1 MANLNTLSENM
12 SQLTKSVNETLSL
25 INGYTE
31 ASSSNDSTVE
41 VKLADGST
49 VTMPSYGNVAKR
61 LGRVEDTMAA
71 FVQGSGVV
79 ETDDGTFRKVQV
91 TTVPKS
97 PKRIESVANVTT
109 FNADANW
116 IFEDFMFPKCVIS
129 VDLKNQIDDNSDRVY
144 VNRVIL
150 DYTNYDVEQYYRDNI
165 MGTTISYASLIESL
179 NTDGIPYTEDIEELS
194 LPLTFEKYYGNFV
207 IQSVKN
213 EDGELWYYLDTINY
227 KQVDINGNIISS
239 SYRLSVGDYIRYND
253 SLFKIAKIDQASKKV
268 TIEYSVGFESPAVG
282 AEFSV
287 YNEPFADKTVKIGI
301 GIDEI
306 NIIYIKGV
314 NENYNI
320 LSKDWSDPIMFISNE
335 LTYGNTDTTLQKFY
349 NENVMDFG
357 KELIARAKEGRVSAY
372 NGERPNTPELSLDY
386 LKVVQINTQ
395 LNATLESETYTN
407 LVSSI
412 YTAKSSIE
420 DLRKS
425 ISSDKEK
432 LIKSTDADERTKIQN
447 NINNNTT
454 TLSTE
459 TTKYNSL
466 VEELNTML
474 NENGAIGYSPK
485 YHVRGF
491 FPIPEPKYSDETTKT
506 GKQEIIGF
514 DIMYRY
520 VHTDETGT
528 ELSTFKYKNGDS
540 KDETSA
546 VFSDWCI
553 TTSQIREQIFDED
566 LDMYVWKDNNVS
578 DGNEININ
586 QIDIPIRSGEKVQI
600 KVRAISEAGYPSN
613 PLKSEWSNIVTVGF
627 PDNLTANDAVTAT
640 IDNAKNDLTSVV
652 LQETMSAAGVYTHL
666 DDSDDKY
673 KHQADRICVSYRD
686 KNAQDQ
692 TKILTVSLKDF
703 LNMMTETIQDCGLV
717 VI

>member
-306 NIIYIKGV
+306 NI
-314 NENYNI
+314 
-320 LSKDWSDPIMFISNE
+320 L
-335 LTYGNTDTTLQKFY
+335 
-349 NENVMDFG
+349 
-357 KELIARAKEGRVSAY
+357 
-372 NGERPNTPELSLDY
+372 
-386 LKVVQINTQ
+386 
-395 LNATLESETYTN
+395 
-407 LVSSI
+407 
-412 YTAKSSIE
+412 
-420 DLRKS
+420 
-425 ISSDKEK
+425 
-432 LIKSTDADERTKIQN
+432 
-447 NINNNTT
+447 
-454 TLSTE
+454 
-459 TTKYNSL
+459 
-466 VEELNTML
+466 
-474 NENGAIGYSPK
+474 
-485 YHVRGF
+485 
-491 FPIPEPKYSDETTKT
+491 
-506 GKQEIIGF
+506 
-514 DIMYRY
+514 
-520 VHTDETGT
+520 
-528 ELSTFKYKNGDS
+528 
-540 KDETSA
+540 
-546 VFSDWCI
+546 
-553 TTSQIREQIFDED
+553 
-566 LDMYVWKDNNVS
+566 
-578 DGNEININ
+578 
-586 QIDIPIRSGEKVQI
+586 
-600 KVRAISEAGYPSN
+600 
-613 PLKSEWSNIVTVGF
+613 
-627 PDNLTANDAVTAT
+627 
-640 IDNAKNDLTSVV
+640 
-652 LQETMSAAGVYTHL
+652 
-666 DDSDDKY
+666 
-673 KHQADRICVSYRD
+673 
-686 KNAQDQ
+686 
-692 TKILTVSLKDF
+692 
-703 LNMMTETIQDCGLV
+703 
-717 VI
+717 

>member
-1 MANLNTLSENM
+1 MANTNTFAENM
-12 SQLTKSVNETLSL
+12 TELTKSVNNTLSL
-25 INGYTE
+25 LNGYTE
-31 ASSSNDSTVE
+31 SSASNNSSVE
-41 VKLADGST
+41 VELSDGTKVS
-49 VTMPSYGNVAKR
+49 MPSYGNVTKR
-61 LGRVEDTMAA
+61 LDRIEDTMAA

-79 ETDDGTFRKVQV
+79 ETDDGTFRKVKV
-91 TTVPKS
+91 TTVPKAPS
-97 PKRIESVANVTT
+97 SIGALPNITS
-109 FNADANW
+109 FSADANW

-129 VDLKNQIDDNSDRVY
+129 VDLKNQIDDNADRVY

-150 DYTNYDVEQYYRDNI
+150 DYTDYNTLQYYRDNI
-165 MGTTISYASLIESL
+165 LGSNISYPSLIESL
-179 NTDGIPYTEDIEELS
+179 NTDGITYTEDIEELS
-194 LPLTFEKYYGNFV
+194 LPLTYEKYYGFFT
-207 IQSVKN
+207 IEAIKS

-227 KQVDINGNIISS
+227 KHVDMNGNVISS
-239 SYRLSVGDYIRYND
+239 SYRLSVGDNIRYND
-253 SLFKIAKIDQASKKV
+253 SLFVIKKIDQTSKKI
-268 TIEYSVGFESPAVG
+268 TIEYAVGFESPAVG
-282 AEFSV
+282 SEFSV
-287 YNEPFADKTVKIGI
+287 YNEPFTEKIVKIGI

-320 LSKDWSDPIMFISNE
+320 LSKDWSDPIMFISND
-335 LTYGNTDTTLQKFY
+335 LTYGDTETTLQKFY

-357 KELIARAKEGRVSAY
+357 KELIARAKERKVSAY
-372 NGERPNTPELSLDY
+372 NGEIPNTPELSTDY

-412 YTAKSSIE
+412 YTAKSTIE

-432 LIKSTDADERTKIQN
+432 LIKSTEENERTKIQN

-454 TLSTE
+454 SLSTE

-520 VHTDETGT
+520 VHTDDTGT
-528 ELSTFKYKNGDS
+528 ELSTFKYKSKGS

-553 TTSQIREQIFDED
+553 TTSQIREQVFDDD

-613 PLKSEWSNIVTVGF
+613 PLKSEWSNVVTMAF
-627 PDNLTANDAVTAT
+627 PENLSSNDAVTAT
-640 IDNAKNDLTSVV
+640 IDKAKDDMTSVV

-666 DDSDDKY
+666 DDSTDKY
-673 KHQADRICVSYRD
+673 KHNIDRICVSYKVENGND
-686 KNAQDQ
+686 NEIK
-692 TKILTVSLKDF
+692 TCSLKEF
-703 LNMMTETIQDCGLV
+703 LNTALYNSSTKYTIV
-717 VI
+717 

>member
-1 MANLNTLSENM
+1 MANINTFSENM

-25 INGYTE
+25 LNGYTE
-31 ASSSNDSTVE
+31 ASSSNDSTIE
-41 VKLADGST
+41 IKLEDGST

-61 LGRVEDTMAA
+61 LERVEDTMAA

-79 ETDDGTFRKVQV
+79 ETDDGTFRKVKV
-91 TTVPKS
+91 TTVPKA
-97 PKRIESVANVTT
+97 PQNIGSVANVTT

-129 VDLKNQIDDNSDRVY
+129 VDLKNQIDDNADRVY

-150 DYTNYDVEQYYRDNI
+150 DYTNHDVEQYYRDNI
-165 MGTTISYASLIESL
+165 MGTNISYASLIESL
-179 NTDGIPYTEDIEELS
+179 NTDGIQYTEDIEELS
-194 LPLTFEKYYGNFV
+194 LPLTFEKYYGFFT
-207 IQSVKN
+207 IQAIKN

-227 KQVDINGNIISS
+227 KQVDINGNVVSS
-239 SYRLSVGDYIRYND
+239 SYRLSVDDYIRYND
-253 SLFKIAKIDQASKKV
+253 SLFKIKKIDQATKKI
-268 TIEYSVGFESPAVG
+268 TIEYSVGFETPAVG

-287 YNEPFADKTVKIGI
+287 YNEPFAEKTVKIGI

-320 LSKDWSDPIMFISNE
+320 LSKDWSEPIMFISNE

-372 NGERPNTPELSLDY
+372 NGLTPNTPELSLDY

-395 LNATLESETYTN
+395 LNATLESETYNN

-412 YTAKSSIE
+412 YTAKSTIE

-425 ISSDKEK
+425 ISSDKER
-432 LIKSTDADERTKIQN
+432 LIKATDENERTKIQN

-491 FPIPEPKYSDETTKT
+491 FPVPEPKYSDETTKS
-506 GKQEIIGF
+506 GKQEVIGF

-528 ELSTFKYKNGDS
+528 ELSTFKYKSGNS
-540 KDETSA
+540 KDETNA
-546 VFSDWCI
+546 VFSDWCL
-553 TTSQIREQIFDED
+553 TTSQIREQIFDDD

-600 KVRAISEAGYPSN
+600 KVRSISEAGYPTN
-613 PLKSEWSNIVTVGF
+613 PLKSAWSNVVTVGF
-627 PDNLTANDAVTAT
+627 PENLTANDAVTTT
-640 IDNAKNDLTSVV
+640 IEQAKNDLTSVV

-666 DDSDDKY
+666 DDSSDKY
-673 KHQADRICVSYRD
+673 KHQVDRICVSFKD
-686 KNAQDQ
+686 KDGENVIETA
-692 TKILTVSLKDF
+692 SLKEY
-703 LNMMTETIQDCGLV
+703 LNRLANKVGGNIEI
-717 VI
+717 I